1 MTKTG
6 GLWPPVLHH
15 KGYLRQFSD
24 TPKMQD
30 FIHDTIYYL
39 LLWRLLFL
47 FGGEYVKLIK
57 ADCRIFV
64 KAKTAFGFIS
74 MENTNASK
82 VAEGG
87 T

>member
-1 MTKTG
+1 
-6 GLWPPVLHH
+6 
-15 KGYLRQFSD
+15 
-24 TPKMQD
+24 MQD
-30 FIHDTIYYL
+30 FIHDTIYYH

-64 KAKTAFGFIS
+64 KAKIAFGFIA

>member
-1 MTKTG
+1 
-6 GLWPPVLHH
+6 
-15 KGYLRQFSD
+15 
-24 TPKMQD
+24 MQD
-30 FIHDTIYYL
+30 FIHDTIYYH

-64 KAKTAFGFIS
+64 KAKIAFGFIA

-87 T
+87 PKPRDKNRCDDAFMFGISSIS